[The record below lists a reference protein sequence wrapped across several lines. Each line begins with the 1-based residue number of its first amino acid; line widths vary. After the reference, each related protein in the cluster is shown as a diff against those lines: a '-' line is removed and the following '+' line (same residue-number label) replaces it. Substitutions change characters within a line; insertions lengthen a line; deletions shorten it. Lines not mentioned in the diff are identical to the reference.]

1 MSEFAKLAQDF
12 VEATSLLVGQ
22 RTINIMDQKGII
34 IASTEKHRIGDFHQG
49 ASEVLATGKPVR
61 IKKEDLPRYPGTKEG
76 YNMPIFLND
85 EIIGVVGIF
94 GCEEE
99 VQSIANLLRVYVT
112 QSFSQL
118 QMTQKQNLEAE
129 LRNQLLRL
137 LLFGGKSQK
146 EMITKLC
153 GMLDLQLK
161 FPVRIILLYERAAER
176 NMKHLLDYHQF
187 IQNLIWKNVL
197 DRRCDVF
204 GIQNAD
210 YVILLGGSGELLET
224 RKRLDK
230 LLQEIEREAVW
241 DAAVSSLCRNMEE
254 VSEGMKEVSVL
265 RNRRGGMIQNLEEHT
280 CRMQYLMGRFTVQDG
295 ARTVVRMLR
304 RLEDQHGEK
313 QAEQL
318 LQTAQVYYEY
328 GGSVAKAA
336 EKLNLH
342 KNTLLYRMKQ
352 LYQTLELEQDTVF
365 VREFFI
371 RMLLEYRNMP
381 ESGKSPDGME

>member
-34 IASTEKHRIGDFHQG
+34 IASTEKHRIGDSHQG
-49 ASEVLATGKPVR
+49 AAEVLETGKPVL
-61 IKKEDLPRYPGTKEG
+61 IKIEDLPRYPGTKEG

-99 VQSIANLLRVYVT
+99 VQSIANLLRVCVT
-112 QSFSQL
+112 QSFSQF

-137 LLFGGKSQK
+137 LLFGGESQK
-146 EMITKLC
+146 EMIAKLC
-153 GMLDLQLK
+153 GMLNLQLEY
-161 FPVRIILLYERAAER
+161 PIRIVLLYERARER
-176 NMKHLLDYHQF
+176 NMKHLLDYSQL

-197 DRRCDVF
+197 DRRRDVF

-210 YVILLGGSGELLET
+210 YVILLGGGESPEMQ
-224 RKRLDK
+224 KRLDK
-230 LLQEIEREAVW
+230 LLHEIEAEDVW
-241 DAAVSSLCRNMEE
+241 NAAVSSPCRNLEE
-254 VSEGMKEVSVL
+254 ISAGMREVSVL
-265 RNRRGGMIQNLEEHT
+265 RNRKGGTIQNLEEHS
-280 CRMQYLMGRFTVQDG
+280 CRMQYLLGSMTVQEG
-295 ARTVVRMLR
+295 ARTAARMLR
-304 RLEDQHGEK
+304 RLKEQHGEN

-318 LQTAQVYYEY
+318 LRTARVYYEC
-328 GGSVAKAA
+328 GGSVARAA
-336 EKLNLH
+336 EQLNLH

-352 LYQTLELEQDTVF
+352 LYQTFEMEQDSAF

-381 ESGKSPDGME
+381 ESGKSPDGMK

>member
-49 ASEVLATGKPVR
+49 AAEVLETGKPVL
-61 IKKEDLPRYPGTKEG
+61 IKIEDLPRYPGTKEG

-137 LLFGGKSQK
+137 LLFGGESQK
-146 EMITKLC
+146 EMIAKLC
-153 GMLDLQLK
+153 GMLNLQLEH
-161 FPVRIILLYERAAER
+161 PIRIVLLYERARER
-176 NMKHLLDYHQF
+176 NMKHLLDYSQL

-197 DRRCDVF
+197 DRRRDVF

-210 YVILLGGSGELLET
+210 YVILLGGGESPEMQ
-224 RKRLDK
+224 KRLDK
-230 LLQEIEREAVW
+230 LLHEIEAEDVW
-241 DAAVSSLCRNMEE
+241 NAAVSSPCRNLEE
-254 VSEGMKEVSVL
+254 ISAGMREVSVL
-265 RNRRGGMIQNLEEHT
+265 KKQGGGVIQNLEEHS
-280 CRMQYLMGRFTVQDG
+280 CRMQYLLGSMTVQEG
-295 ARTVVRMLR
+295 ARTAARMLR
-304 RLEDQHGEK
+304 RLKEQHGEN

-318 LQTAQVYYEY
+318 LRTARVYYEC
-328 GGSVAKAA
+328 GGSVARAA
-336 EKLNLH
+336 EQLNLH

-352 LYQTLELEQDTVF
+352 LYQTFEMEQDSAF

>member
-146 EMITKLC
+146 EMIIKLC
-153 GMLDLQLK
+153 GMLDLQLE

-197 DRRCDVF
+197 DRRRDVF

-241 DAAVSSLCRNMEE
+241 NAAVSSPCRNMEE

-295 ARTVVRMLR
+295 ARTVVGMLR

-371 RMLLEYRNMP
+371 RMLLEYAGER
-381 ESGKSPDGME
+381 

>member
-49 ASEVLATGKPVR
+49 AAEVLETGKPVL

-112 QSFSQL
+112 QSFSQF

-137 LLFGGKSQK
+137 LLFGGESQK
-146 EMITKLC
+146 EMIAKLC
-153 GMLDLQLK
+153 GMLNLQLEY
-161 FPVRIILLYERAAER
+161 PIRIVLLYERARER
-176 NMKHLLDYHQF
+176 NMKHLLDYSQL

-197 DRRCDVF
+197 DRRRDVF

-210 YVILLGGSGELLET
+210 YVILLGGGESPEMQ
-224 RKRLDK
+224 KRLDK
-230 LLQEIEREAVW
+230 LLHEIEAEDVW
-241 DAAVSSLCRNMEE
+241 NAAVSSPCRNLEE
-254 VSEGMKEVSVL
+254 ILAGMREVSVL
-265 RNRRGGMIQNLEEHT
+265 RNRKGGVIQNLEEHS
-280 CRMQYLMGRFTVQDG
+280 CRMQYLLGSLTVQEG
-295 ARTVVRMLR
+295 ARTAARMLR
-304 RLEDQHGEK
+304 RLKEQHGEN

-318 LQTAQVYYEY
+318 LRTARVYYEC
-328 GGSVAKAA
+328 GGSVARAA
-336 EKLNLH
+336 EQLNLH

-352 LYQTLELEQDTVF
+352 LYQTFELEQDSAF

>member
-153 GMLDLQLK
+153 GMLDLQLE
-161 FPVRIILLYERAAER
+161 FPVWIILLYERAAER

-197 DRRCDVF
+197 DRRRDVF

-241 DAAVSSLCRNMEE
+241 NAAVSSPCRNMEE

-304 RLEDQHGEK
+304 RLEDEHGEK

-318 LQTAQVYYEY
+318 LQTAPVYYEY

-381 ESGKSPDGME
+381 ESGKSPNSME

>member
-22 RTINIMDQKGII
+22 RTINIMDQKGVI

-49 ASEVLATGKPVR
+49 AAEVLETGKPVL
-61 IKKEDLPRYPGTKEG
+61 IKIEDLPRYPGTKEG

-112 QSFSQL
+112 QSFSQF

-137 LLFGGKSQK
+137 LLFGGESQK
-146 EMITKLC
+146 EMIAKLC
-153 GMLDLQLK
+153 GMLNLQLEY
-161 FPVRIILLYERAAER
+161 PIRIVLLYERARER
-176 NMKHLLDYHQF
+176 NMKHLLDYSQL

-197 DRRCDVF
+197 DRRRDVF

-210 YVILLGGSGELLET
+210 YVILLGGGESPEMQ
-224 RKRLDK
+224 KRLDK
-230 LLQEIEREAVW
+230 LLHEIEAEDVW
-241 DAAVSSLCRNMEE
+241 NAAVSSPCRNLEE
-254 VSEGMKEVSVL
+254 ISAGMREVSVL
-265 RNRRGGMIQNLEEHT
+265 RNRKGGTIQNLEEHS
-280 CRMQYLMGRFTVQDG
+280 CRMQYLLGSMTVQEG
-295 ARTVVRMLR
+295 ARTAARMLR
-304 RLEDQHGEK
+304 RLKEQHGEN

-318 LQTAQVYYEY
+318 LRTARVYYEC
-328 GGSVAKAA
+328 GGSVARAA
-336 EKLNLH
+336 EQLNLH

-352 LYQTLELEQDTVF
+352 LYQTFEMEQDSAF

>member
-1 MSEFAKLAQDF
+1 MREFAKLAQDF

-49 ASEVLATGKPVR
+49 AAEVLETGKPVL
-61 IKKEDLPRYPGTKEG
+61 IKKEDLSRYPGTKEG

-112 QSFSQL
+112 QNFSQL

-153 GMLDLQLK
+153 GMLNLQLE
-161 FPVRIILLYERAAER
+161 FPLRIILLYERAAER
-176 NMKHLLDYHQF
+176 NMKHLLDYPQF

-197 DRRCDVF
+197 DRRRDVF

-210 YVILLGGSGELLET
+210 YVILLGGSGDSPEAQ
-224 RKRLDK
+224 KRLEK
-230 LLQEIEREAVW
+230 LLHEIETEDVW
-241 DAAVSSLCRNMEE
+241 NAAVSSPCRNLEE
-254 VSEGMKEVSVL
+254 ISAGMREVSVL
-265 RNRRGGMIQNLEEHT
+265 KKQGGGGIQNLEEHT

-295 ARTVVRMLR
+295 AR
-304 RLEDQHGEK
+304 DC
-313 QAEQL
+313 
-318 LQTAQVYYEY
+318 
-328 GGSVAKAA
+328 
-336 EKLNLH
+336 
-342 KNTLLYRMKQ
+342 
-352 LYQTLELEQDTVF
+352 
-365 VREFFI
+365 I
-371 RMLLEYRNMP
+371 
-381 ESGKSPDGME
+381 SGKSKYEHQEIIIIRQTYIYTLK

>member
-49 ASEVLATGKPVR
+49 AAEVLETGKPVL
-61 IKKEDLPRYPGTKEG
+61 IKIEDLPRYPGTKEG

-112 QSFSQL
+112 QSFSQF

-137 LLFGGKSQK
+137 LLFGGESQK
-146 EMITKLC
+146 EMIAKLC
-153 GMLDLQLK
+153 GMLNLQLEY
-161 FPVRIILLYERAAER
+161 PIRIVLLYERARER
-176 NMKHLLDYHQF
+176 NMKHLLDYSQL

-197 DRRCDVF
+197 DRRRDVF

-210 YVILLGGSGELLET
+210 YVILLGGGESPEMQ
-224 RKRLDK
+224 KRLDK
-230 LLQEIEREAVW
+230 LLHEIEAEDVW
-241 DAAVSSLCRNMEE
+241 NAAVSSPCRNLEE
-254 VSEGMKEVSVL
+254 ISAGMREVSVL
-265 RNRRGGMIQNLEEHT
+265 RNRKGGTIQNLEEHV
-280 CRMQYLMGRFTVQDG
+280 CRMQYLLGSMTVQEG
-295 ARTVVRMLR
+295 ARTAARMLR
-304 RLEDQHGEK
+304 RLKEQHGEN
-313 QAEQL
+313 QTEQL
-318 LQTAQVYYEY
+318 LRTARVYYEC
-328 GGSVAKAA
+328 GGSVARAA
-336 EKLNLH
+336 EQLNLH

-352 LYQTLELEQDTVF
+352 LYQTFEMEQDSAF

>member
-49 ASEVLATGKPVR
+49 AAEVLETGKPVL
-61 IKKEDLPRYPGTKEG
+61 IKIEDLPRYPGTKEG

-137 LLFGGKSQK
+137 LLFGGESQK
-146 EMITKLC
+146 EMIAKLC
-153 GMLDLQLK
+153 GMLNLQLEH
-161 FPVRIILLYERAAER
+161 PIRIVLLYERARER
-176 NMKHLLDYHQF
+176 NMKHLLDYSQL

-197 DRRCDVF
+197 DRRRDVF

-210 YVILLGGSGELLET
+210 YVILLGGGESPEMQ
-224 RKRLDK
+224 KRLDK
-230 LLQEIEREAVW
+230 LLHEIEAEDVW
-241 DAAVSSLCRNMEE
+241 NAAVSSPCRNLEE
-254 VSEGMKEVSVL
+254 ISAGMREVSVL
-265 RNRRGGMIQNLEEHT
+265 RNRKGGTIQNLEEHS
-280 CRMQYLMGRFTVQDG
+280 CRMQYLLGSMTVQEG
-295 ARTVVRMLR
+295 ARTAARMLR
-304 RLEDQHGEK
+304 RLKEQHGEN

-318 LQTAQVYYEY
+318 LRTARVYYEC
-328 GGSVAKAA
+328 GGSVARAA
-336 EKLNLH
+336 EQLNLH

-352 LYQTLELEQDTVF
+352 LYQTCEMEQDSAF

>member
-49 ASEVLATGKPVR
+49 AAEVLATGKPVL

-137 LLFGGKSQK
+137 LLFGGESQK
-146 EMITKLC
+146 EMSAKLC
-153 GMLDLQLK
+153 GMLNLQLEY
-161 FPVRIILLYERAAER
+161 PIRIVLLYERARER
-176 NMKHLLDYHQF
+176 NMKHLLDYSQL

-197 DRRCDVF
+197 DRRRDVF

-210 YVILLGGSGELLET
+210 YVILLGGGETLEMQ
-224 RKRLDK
+224 RRLDK
-230 LLQEIEREAVW
+230 LLHEIETDDVW
-241 DAAVSSLCRNMEE
+241 NAAVSSPCRNLEE
-254 VSEGMKEVSVL
+254 ISAGMREVSVL
-265 RNRRGGMIQNLEEHT
+265 RNRKGGTIQNLEEHA
-280 CRMQYLMGRFTVQDG
+280 CRMQYLLGSLTVQEG
-295 ARTVVRMLR
+295 ARTAVSMLR
-304 RLEDQHGEK
+304 RLEDQHGGN

-318 LQTAQVYYEY
+318 LRTAQVYYEC

-336 EKLNLH
+336 EQLNLH

-352 LYQTLELEQDTVF
+352 LYQTLGLEQDTAF

-381 ESGKSPDGME
+381 ERSKSPDGMD

>member
-49 ASEVLATGKPVR
+49 AAEVLETGKPVL
-61 IKKEDLPRYPGTKEG
+61 IKIEDLPRYPGTKEG

-85 EIIGVVGIF
+85 EIIGVIGIF

-137 LLFGGKSQK
+137 LLFGGESQK
-146 EMITKLC
+146 EMIAKLC
-153 GMLDLQLK
+153 GMLNLQLEH
-161 FPVRIILLYERAAER
+161 PIRIVLLYERARER
-176 NMKHLLDYHQF
+176 NMKHLLDYSQL

-197 DRRCDVF
+197 DRRRDVF

-210 YVILLGGSGELLET
+210 YVILLGGGESPEMQ
-224 RKRLDK
+224 KRLDK
-230 LLQEIEREAVW
+230 LLHEIEAEDVW
-241 DAAVSSLCRNMEE
+241 NAAVSSPCRNLEE
-254 VSEGMKEVSVL
+254 ISAGMREVSVL
-265 RNRRGGMIQNLEEHT
+265 RNRKGGTIQNLEEHS
-280 CRMQYLMGRFTVQDG
+280 CRMQYLLGSMTVQEG
-295 ARTVVRMLR
+295 ARTAARMLR
-304 RLEDQHGEK
+304 RLKEQHGEN

-318 LQTAQVYYEY
+318 LRTARVYYEC
-328 GGSVAKAA
+328 GGSVARAA
-336 EKLNLH
+336 EQLNLH

-352 LYQTLELEQDTVF
+352 LYQTFEMEQDSAF

>member
-49 ASEVLATGKPVR
+49 AAEVLETGKPVL
-61 IKKEDLPRYPGTKEG
+61 IKIEDLPRYPGTKEG

-112 QSFSQL
+112 QSFSQF

-137 LLFGGKSQK
+137 LLFGGESQK
-146 EMITKLC
+146 EMIAKLC
-153 GMLDLQLK
+153 GMLNLQLEY
-161 FPVRIILLYERAAER
+161 PIRIVLLYERARKR
-176 NMKHLLDYHQF
+176 NMKHLLDYSQL

-197 DRRCDVF
+197 DRRRDVF

-210 YVILLGGSGELLET
+210 YVILLGGGESPEMQ
-224 RKRLDK
+224 KRLDK
-230 LLQEIEREAVW
+230 LLHEIEAEDVW
-241 DAAVSSLCRNMEE
+241 NAAVSSPCRNLEE
-254 VSEGMKEVSVL
+254 ISAGMREVSVL
-265 RNRRGGMIQNLEEHT
+265 RNRKGGTIQNLEEHS
-280 CRMQYLMGRFTVQDG
+280 CRMQYLLGSMTVQEG
-295 ARTVVRMLR
+295 ARTAARMLR
-304 RLEDQHGEK
+304 RLKEQHGEN

-318 LQTAQVYYEY
+318 LRTARVYYEC
-328 GGSVAKAA
+328 GGSVARAA
-336 EKLNLH
+336 EQLNLH

-352 LYQTLELEQDTVF
+352 LYQTFEMEQDSAF

-381 ESGKSPDGME
+381 ESGKSPDGMK

>member
-49 ASEVLATGKPVR
+49 AAEVLETGKPVL
-61 IKKEDLPRYPGTKEG
+61 IKIEDLPRYPGTKEG

-112 QSFSQL
+112 QSFSQF

-137 LLFGGKSQK
+137 LLFGGESQK
-146 EMITKLC
+146 EMIAKLC
-153 GMLDLQLK
+153 GMLNLQLEY
-161 FPVRIILLYERAAER
+161 PIRIVLLYERARER
-176 NMKHLLDYHQF
+176 NMKHLLDYSQL

-197 DRRCDVF
+197 DRRRDVF

-210 YVILLGGSGELLET
+210 YVILLGGGESPEMQ
-224 RKRLDK
+224 KRLDK
-230 LLQEIEREAVW
+230 LLHEIEAEDVW
-241 DAAVSSLCRNMEE
+241 NAAVSSPCRNLEE
-254 VSEGMKEVSVL
+254 ISAGMREVSVL
-265 RNRRGGMIQNLEEHT
+265 RNRKGGTIQNLKEHS
-280 CRMQYLMGRFTVQDG
+280 CRMQYLLGSMTVQEG
-295 ARTVVRMLR
+295 ARTAARMLR
-304 RLEDQHGEK
+304 RLKEQHGEN

-318 LQTAQVYYEY
+318 LRTARVYYEC
-328 GGSVAKAA
+328 GGSVARAA
-336 EKLNLH
+336 EQLNLH

-352 LYQTLELEQDTVF
+352 LYQTFEMEQDSAF

-381 ESGKSPDGME
+381 ESGKSPNSME

>member
-146 EMITKLC
+146 EMIIKLC
-153 GMLDLQLK
+153 GMLDLQLE

-197 DRRCDVF
+197 DRRRDVF

-241 DAAVSSLCRNMEE
+241 NAAVSSPCRNMEE

-295 ARTVVRMLR
+295 ARTVVGMLR

>member
-49 ASEVLATGKPVR
+49 AAEVLETGKPVLIR
-61 IKKEDLPRYPGTKEG
+61 KEDLPRYPGTKEG

-112 QSFSQL
+112 QNFFQF

-137 LLFGGKSQK
+137 LLFGGESQK
-146 EMITKLC
+146 EMVTKLC
-153 GMLDLQLK
+153 GMLNLK
-161 FPVRIILLYERAAER
+161 LEFPIRIMLLYERAREH
-176 NMKHLLDYHQF
+176 NMKHLLDYSQF
-187 IQNLIWKNVL
+187 IQNLIWKNIL
-197 DRRCDVF
+197 DRRRDVF

-210 YVILLGGSGELLET
+210 YVILLGGGEAPEMQ
-224 RKRLDK
+224 KRLDK
-230 LLQEIEREAVW
+230 LLHEIETEDVW
-241 DAAVSSLCRNMEE
+241 NAAVSSPCRNLEE
-254 VSEGMKEVSVL
+254 ISAGMREVSVL
-265 RNRRGGMIQNLEEHT
+265 RNRKGGTIQNLEEHG
-280 CRMQYLMGRFTVQDG
+280 CRVQYLLGSLTVQEG
-295 ARTVVRMLR
+295 ARTAEGMLR
-304 RLEDQHGEK
+304 RLEEQHGEN

-318 LQTAQVYYEY
+318 LRTARVYYEC

-352 LYQTLELEQDTVF
+352 LYQTLELEQDTAF
-365 VREFFI
+365 VREFLI

-381 ESGKSPDGME
+381 EGSKNLDGR

>member
-295 ARTVVRMLR
+295 ARTVVGMLR

-381 ESGKSPDGME
+381 ESGKSPNSME

>member
-49 ASEVLATGKPVR
+49 AAEVLETGKPVL
-61 IKKEDLPRYPGTKEG
+61 IKIEDLPRYPGTKEG

-112 QSFSQL
+112 QSFSQF

-137 LLFGGKSQK
+137 LLFGGESQK
-146 EMITKLC
+146 EMIAKLC
-153 GMLDLQLK
+153 GMLNLQLEY
-161 FPVRIILLYERAAER
+161 PIRIVLLYERARER
-176 NMKHLLDYHQF
+176 NMKHLLDYSQL

-197 DRRCDVF
+197 DRRRDVF

-210 YVILLGGSGELLET
+210 YVILLGGGESPEMQ
-224 RKRLDK
+224 KRLDK
-230 LLQEIEREAVW
+230 LLHEIEAEDVW
-241 DAAVSSLCRNMEE
+241 NAAVSSPCRNLEE
-254 VSEGMKEVSVL
+254 ISAGMREVSVL
-265 RNRRGGMIQNLEEHT
+265 RNRKGGTEKTGRRGDSESGRAFVQNAVSAG
-280 CRMQYLMGRFTVQDG
+280 QYDGTGR
-295 ARTVVRMLR
+295 RTNCGK
-304 RLEDQHGEK
+304 DAS
-313 QAEQL
+313 QAER
-318 LQTAQVYYEY
+318 TAW
-328 GGSVAKAA
+328 G
-336 EKLNLH
+336 
-342 KNTLLYRMKQ
+342 
-352 LYQTLELEQDTVF
+352 
-365 VREFFI
+365 
-371 RMLLEYRNMP
+371 
-381 ESGKSPDGME
+381 ESGGAAFAHSPGVLRMRGKRRESGGAVESA

>member
-146 EMITKLC
+146 EMIIKLC
-153 GMLDLQLK
+153 GMLDLQLE

-197 DRRCDVF
+197 DRRRDVF

-210 YVILLGGSGELLET
+210 YVILLGGSGELLEK

-241 DAAVSSLCRNMEE
+241 NAAVSSPCRNMEE

-295 ARTVVRMLR
+295 ARTVVGMLR

-381 ESGKSPDGME
+381 ESGKSPNSME